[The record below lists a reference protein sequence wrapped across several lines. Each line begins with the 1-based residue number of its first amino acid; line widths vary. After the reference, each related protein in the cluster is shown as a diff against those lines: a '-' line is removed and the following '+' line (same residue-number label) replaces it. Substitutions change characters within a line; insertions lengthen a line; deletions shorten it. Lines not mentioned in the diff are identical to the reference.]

1 MIHFLKQAGWR
12 GAPSSFEASL
22 LLLWKLLALLT
33 KMITCV
39 QWVKCRIEGILLNR
53 IMWGFDVLITL
64 VYEFLVRYMNY
75 YNVNIHLFHRGTYTL
90 HPGMSL
96 NDFLPKV
103 SVILK
108 NYFWYYTMILQNIC
122 NR

>member
-1 MIHFLKQAGWR
+1 MIYDPLLEAGRLER
-12 GAPSSFEASL
+12 GSQLLRSFPFIIMETFGTPNKDDNVCTMGEMQD
-22 LLLWKLLALLT
+22 W
-33 KMITCV
+33 
-39 QWVKCRIEGILLNR
+39 GILLNR

-90 HPGMSL
+90 HPGLSL

-108 NYFWYYTMILQNIC
+108 NYFWYLL
-122 NR
+122 